1 MELTAEEFLVKNKV
15 LEKPELS
22 NFNLMLS
29 RDAHIKTQENIKKA
43 MVEFAK
49 YHVEQ
54 ALKEAV
60 GCVNI
65 YDYAENKD
73 YSKFLE
79 EDSILNAYLL
89 ENIK

>member
-1 MELTAEEFLVKNKV
+1 MTAEEFLVKNKV

-54 ALKEAV
+54 ALKKAV
-60 GCVNI
+60 DCVNI

-79 EDSILNAYLL
+79 KESILNAYLL